1 MTTINNIT
9 RSKAV
14 NIRKNGANS
23 TTFIASYVQ
32 IYDGM
37 QQVLDTKD
45 FASEKNAIKWAN
57 KVLGN

>member
-1 MTTINNIT
+1 MTTIHNT
-9 RSKAV
+9 TGSKGV

-23 TTFIASYVQ
+23 TTFIASYFQV
-32 IYDGM
+32 YDGM
-37 QQVLDTKD
+37 QQLLDAKD

>member
-1 MTTINNIT
+1 MTTIHNT
-9 RSKAV
+9 TGSKAV

-32 IYDGM
+32 IYNGT
-37 QQVLDTKD
+37 QQVLDAKD